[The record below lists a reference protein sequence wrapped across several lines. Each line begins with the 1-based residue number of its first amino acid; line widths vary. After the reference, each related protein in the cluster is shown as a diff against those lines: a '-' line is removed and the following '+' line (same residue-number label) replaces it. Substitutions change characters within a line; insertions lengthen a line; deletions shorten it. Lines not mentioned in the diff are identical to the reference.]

1 MFYKFARLIMRLYFA
16 LFYRVK
22 VEGKENIPDKGPLLL
37 YANHP
42 SAWDMILIGCYMKRQ
57 VHFMAKAELFRNPL
71 LAFLF
76 RSLGAFPVSRGK
88 GDVGSVKTVFRLL
101 NEGRVVGIFPE
112 GTRTKKKDVT
122 KGKSGAAMFAF
133 HSKAPIL
140 PVGIV
145 WNKKWFSK
153 LKLVFGEPFTLE
165 YPEDEHPSKQE
176 LMDSTRMIIDRIYAL
191 IGQ

>member
-1 MFYKFARLIMRLYFA
+1 MRIYFA

-22 VEGKENIPDKGPLLL
+22 VEGTENIPEDGPLLL

-57 VHFMAKAELFRNPL
+57 VHFMAKVELFKNPL

-101 NEGRVVGIFPE
+101 NKGKVVGIFPE
-112 GTRTKKKDVT
+112 GTRTPRKDPSR
-122 KGKSGAAMFAF
+122 GKAGAAMFAI

-140 PVGIV
+140 PVGVV
-145 WNKKWFSK
+145 WNKRWFSR
-153 LKLVFGEPFTLE
+153 LRLVFGKPFTLDVNE
-165 YPEDEHPSKQE
+165 EEPISKQE
-176 LMDSTRMIIDRIYAL
+176 LISCTRMIIDRIYAL